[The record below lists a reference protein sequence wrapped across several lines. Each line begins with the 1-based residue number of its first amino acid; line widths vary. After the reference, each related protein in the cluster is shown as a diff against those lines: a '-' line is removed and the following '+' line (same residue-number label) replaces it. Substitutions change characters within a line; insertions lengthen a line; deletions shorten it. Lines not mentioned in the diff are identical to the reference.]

1 MSLLDKLNDDL
12 KAAMRG
18 GDQARKLTLRAVKT
32 AVRQEEV
39 SGDKARTLT
48 DEEILGVIAKQAKQ
62 RRDAIEEF
70 TKGDRPDLVKEEEIE
85 LAILEAYLPAQLTR
99 EQIVEQAKE
108 VIADVGATSPRQM
121 GLVMRPLM
129 EALRG
134 QADGKLVS
142 QVVQELLRSTAS

>member
-1 MSLLDKLNDDL
+1 MSLLDMLNDDL

-32 AVRQEEV
+32 AIRQEEV

-48 DEEILGVIAKQAKQ
+48 DEEILSVIAKQAKQ

-70 TKGDRPDLVKEEEIE
+70 TKGGRLDLVKDEEVE
-85 LAILEAYLPAQLTR
+85 LAILEDYLPAQLTR
-99 EQIVEQAKE
+99 EEIVERAKQ

-129 EALRG
+129 EALKS
-134 QADGKLVS
+134 QADGKMVS